1 VARCG
6 AGRDE
11 QRRGTVCVPHTR
23 GCAHETQS
31 DRGQRTAPQSGRRQ
45 HERRGTEYMLP
56 AVVQGGDGVGEG
68 GGAHDAK
75 EACGAKDGL
84 GDPAV
89 AQGTAVGGVERRGR
103 EGGRLGPE

>member
-1 VARCG
+1 MARCG

-45 HERRGTEYMLP
+45 HERRGTECMVP
-56 AVVQGGDGVGEG
+56 AGVQGSDG
-68 GGAHDAK
+68 AR
-75 EACGAKDGL
+75 DGM
-84 GDPAV
+84 V
-89 AQGTAVGGVERRGR
+89 WGGVQRRGR
-103 EGGRLGPE
+103 NSGRLGPG